1 MTETSQVVYHAQCPH
16 CATVRKISH
25 AQLQAAKGLVQ
36 CRQCDQTYPA
46 RGNLLKPDQVKLIV
60 DQPSIAPSATPMPVT
75 ITPHP
80 QVMDHDALLPSDT
93 PVQADASAS
102 ETSVLDDIFERLA
115 ADANASAPVASSTSS
130 AAPDID
136 TAVEEAAPKKV
147 KSSGLFAKL
156 LSRKN
161 QHQAEDVDEADEADI
176 IFESIDMEDGFKN
189 NKAQLHV
196 DADVRPQ
203 GVLMEHINSAASD
216 EMVKKYRENKLA
228 ANKRPVNDSDS
239 ATAAAD
245 ALLATLQGVGAAA
258 SAELPTASPNASSK
272 PLNPLQNAD
281 DFVFQM
287 QEDFGLDEEADAKA
301 EVLSSKSHKPS
312 SHQSKLQ
319 SLLVREQADE
329 RAQAQLTEADVIAP
343 DYDANKEWFTQFFN
357 SLNQNQAMSIL
368 GNSDLQADNTTVDEN
383 GEPIAAAKRLHDGGS
398 NTVAMRLP
406 ENSML
411 VFTLEDDGTSH
422 SQLSFIDIQEHL
434 PHKAPET
441 THTTI
446 VQQSHHNEH
455 TIWTVACIVAILVL
469 IIQMFY
475 YFLLLTP

>member
-16 CATVRKISH
+16 CATIRKISH

-36 CRQCDQTYPA
+36 CRQCDETYLA
-46 RGNLLKPDQVKLIV
+46 RGNLLKPDQLKLIV
-60 DQPSIAPSATPMPVT
+60 DQPSIVPSATPTPVT
-75 ITPHP
+75 ITPPP
-80 QVMDHDALLPSDT
+80 QFTDHSSDT
-93 PVQADASAS
+93 TAPVAS
-102 ETSVLDDIFERLA
+102 ETAALDDIFERLA
-115 ADANASAPVASSTSS
+115 AEANDDTRTPDNAATENKLDSADDS
-130 AAPDID
+130 AAEP
-136 TAVEEAAPKKV
+136 AKKV

-161 QHQAEDVDEADEADI
+161 QYQAPAEDNDI
-176 IFESIDMEDGFKN
+176 IFESIDMEDGFLN

-203 GVLMEHINSAASD
+203 GVLMEHISEADRD
-216 EMVKKYRENKLA
+216 EMVKKYRENKNA
-228 ANKRPVNDSDS
+228 AKKRPVNETVAASG
-239 ATAAAD
+239 AAD
-245 ALLATLQGVGAAA
+245 ALLATLQGLDTAPAGNTTPAT
-258 SAELPTASPNASSK
+258 EKPTPSPNISH
-272 PLNPLQNAD
+272 AD
-281 DFVFQM
+281 DFVFQI
-287 QEDFGLDEEADAKA
+287 QEDANQFDDVPADDMPVHESAIKT
-301 EVLSSKSHKPS
+301 S
-312 SHQSKLQ
+312 SHHSKLQ
-319 SLLVREQADE
+319 SLLVREQTEE
-329 RAQAQLTEADVIAP
+329 RAHLTEADVIAP
-343 DYDANKEWFTQFFN
+343 DYDASKEWFTQFFN

-368 GNSDLQADNTTVDEN
+368 GNPDLQADAVTLDEN
-383 GEPIAAAKRLHDGGS
+383 GEPIPAAKRMHEGGS

-434 PHKAPET
+434 PHKTPET

-446 VQQSHHNEH
+446 VQQSNHNEH

>member
-16 CATVRKISH
+16 CATIRKISH

-36 CRQCDQTYPA
+36 CRQCDETYLA
-46 RGNLLKPDQVKLIV
+46 RGNLLKPDQLKLIV
-60 DQPSIAPSATPMPVT
+60 DQPSIVPSATPTPVT
-75 ITPHP
+75 ITPPP
-80 QVMDHDALLPSDT
+80 QFADHSSDT
-93 PVQADASAS
+93 TTPTAS
-102 ETSVLDDIFERLA
+102 ETAALDDIFERLA
-115 ADANASAPVASSTSS
+115 AEANDDTRTPVNTATENKLDSADDS
-130 AAPDID
+130 AAEP
-136 TAVEEAAPKKV
+136 AKKV

-161 QHQAEDVDEADEADI
+161 QYQAPAEDNDI
-176 IFESIDMEDGFKN
+176 IFESIDMEDGFLN

-203 GVLMEHINSAASD
+203 GVLMEHISEADRD
-216 EMVKKYRENKLA
+216 EMVKKYRENKNA
-228 ANKRPVNDSDS
+228 AKKRPVNEAVAASG
-239 ATAAAD
+239 AAD
-245 ALLATLQGVGAAA
+245 ALLATLQGLDTAPAGHTTPAA
-258 SAELPTASPNASSK
+258 EKPTPSPDISH
-272 PLNPLQNAD
+272 AD
-281 DFVFQM
+281 DFVFQI
-287 QEDFGLDEEADAKA
+287 QEDANQFDDVSADDMPAHEPAIKT
-301 EVLSSKSHKPS
+301 S
-312 SHQSKLQ
+312 SHHSKLQ
-319 SLLVREQADE
+319 SLLVREQTEE
-329 RAQAQLTEADVIAP
+329 RAHLTEADVIAP
-343 DYDANKEWFTQFFN
+343 DYDASKEWFTQFFN

-368 GNSDLQADNTTVDEN
+368 GNPDLQADAVTLDEN
-383 GEPIAAAKRLHDGGS
+383 GEPIAAAKRMHEGGS

-434 PHKAPET
+434 PHKTPET

-446 VQQSHHNEH
+446 VQQSNHNEH

>member
-16 CATVRKISH
+16 CATIRKISH

-36 CRQCDQTYPA
+36 CRQCDETYLA
-46 RGNLLKPDQVKLIV
+46 RGNLLKPDQLKLIV
-60 DQPSIAPSATPMPVT
+60 DQPSIVPSATPTPVT
-75 ITPHP
+75 ITPPP
-80 QVMDHDALLPSDT
+80 QFTDHSSDT
-93 PVQADASAS
+93 TTPTAS
-102 ETSVLDDIFERLA
+102 ETAALDDIFERLA
-115 ADANASAPVASSTSS
+115 AEANDDTRAPVNTATDNKLDS
-130 AAPDID
+130 ADD
-136 TAVEEAAPKKV
+136 TAAEPAKKV

-161 QHQAEDVDEADEADI
+161 QYQAPAEDNDI
-176 IFESIDMEDGFKN
+176 IFESIDMEDGFLN

-203 GVLMEHINSAASD
+203 GVLMEHISEADRD
-216 EMVKKYRENKLA
+216 EMVKKYRENKNA
-228 ANKRPVNDSDS
+228 AKKRPVNEAVAASG
-239 ATAAAD
+239 AAD
-245 ALLATLQGVGAAA
+245 ALLATLQGLDTAPAGSTTPAA
-258 SAELPTASPNASSK
+258 EKPTPSPDISH
-272 PLNPLQNAD
+272 AD
-281 DFVFQM
+281 DFVFQI
-287 QEDFGLDEEADAKA
+287 QEDANQFDDVSADDMPAHEPAIKT
-301 EVLSSKSHKPS
+301 S
-312 SHQSKLQ
+312 SHHSKLQ
-319 SLLVREQADE
+319 SLLVREQTEE
-329 RAQAQLTEADVIAP
+329 RAHLTEADVIAP
-343 DYDANKEWFTQFFN
+343 DYDASKEWFTQFFN

-368 GNSDLQADNTTVDEN
+368 GNPDLQADAVTLDEN
-383 GEPIAAAKRLHDGGS
+383 GEPIAAAKRMHEGGS

-434 PHKAPET
+434 PHKTPET

-446 VQQSHHNEH
+446 VQQSNHNEH

>member
-16 CATVRKISH
+16 CATIRKISH

-36 CRQCDQTYPA
+36 CRQCDETYLA
-46 RGNLLKPDQVKLIV
+46 RGNLLKPDQLKLIV
-60 DQPSIAPSATPMPVT
+60 DQPSIVPSATPTPVT
-75 ITPHP
+75 ITPPP
-80 QVMDHDALLPSDT
+80 QFTDHSSDT
-93 PVQADASAS
+93 TTPTAS
-102 ETSVLDDIFERLA
+102 ETAALDDIFERLA
-115 ADANASAPVASSTSS
+115 AEANDDTRAPVNTATENKLDS
-130 AAPDID
+130 ADD
-136 TAVEEAAPKKV
+136 TAAEPAKKV

-161 QHQAEDVDEADEADI
+161 QYQAPAEDNDI
-176 IFESIDMEDGFKN
+176 IFESIDMEDGFLN

-203 GVLMEHINSAASD
+203 GVLMEHISEADRD
-216 EMVKKYRENKLA
+216 EMVKKYRENKNA
-228 ANKRPVNDSDS
+228 AKKRPVNEAVAASG
-239 ATAAAD
+239 AAD
-245 ALLATLQGVGAAA
+245 ALLATLQGLDTAPAGHTTPAA
-258 SAELPTASPNASSK
+258 EKPTPSPDISH
-272 PLNPLQNAD
+272 AD
-281 DFVFQM
+281 DFVFQI
-287 QEDFGLDEEADAKA
+287 QEDANQFDDVSADDMPAHEPAIKT
-301 EVLSSKSHKPS
+301 S
-312 SHQSKLQ
+312 SHHSKLQ
-319 SLLVREQADE
+319 SLLVREQTEE
-329 RAQAQLTEADVIAP
+329 RAHLTEADVIAP
-343 DYDANKEWFTQFFN
+343 DYDASKEWFTQFFN

-368 GNSDLQADNTTVDEN
+368 GNPDLQADAVTLDEN
-383 GEPIAAAKRLHDGGS
+383 GEPIAAAKRMHEGGS

-434 PHKAPET
+434 PHKTPET

-446 VQQSHHNEH
+446 VQQSNHNEH

>member
-16 CATVRKISH
+16 CATIRKISH

-36 CRQCDQTYPA
+36 CRQCDETYLA
-46 RGNLLKPDQVKLIV
+46 RGNLLKPDQLKLIV
-60 DQPSIAPSATPMPVT
+60 DQPSIVPSATPTPVT
-75 ITPHP
+75 ITPPP
-80 QVMDHDALLPSDT
+80 QFIDHSSDT
-93 PVQADASAS
+93 TTPTAS
-102 ETSVLDDIFERLA
+102 ETAALDDIFERLA
-115 ADANASAPVASSTSS
+115 AEANDDTRTQVNAATENKLDSADDS
-130 AAPDID
+130 AAEP
-136 TAVEEAAPKKV
+136 AKKV

-161 QHQAEDVDEADEADI
+161 QYQAPAEDNDI
-176 IFESIDMEDGFKN
+176 IFESIDMEDGFLN

-203 GVLMEHINSAASD
+203 GVLMEHISEADRD
-216 EMVKKYRENKLA
+216 EMVKKYRENKNA
-228 ANKRPVNDSDS
+228 AKKRSVNKTVAASG
-239 ATAAAD
+239 AAD
-245 ALLATLQGVGAAA
+245 ALLATLQGLDTAPAGNTTP
-258 SAELPTASPNASSK
+258 SAEKPTPSPDISH
-272 PLNPLQNAD
+272 AD
-281 DFVFQM
+281 DFVFQI
-287 QEDFGLDEEADAKA
+287 QEDANQFDDVSADDMPAHEPAIKT
-301 EVLSSKSHKPS
+301 S
-312 SHQSKLQ
+312 SHHSKLQ
-319 SLLVREQADE
+319 SLLVREQTEE
-329 RAQAQLTEADVIAP
+329 RAHLTEADVIAP
-343 DYDANKEWFTQFFN
+343 DYDASKEWFTQFFN

-368 GNSDLQADNTTVDEN
+368 GNPDLQADAVTLDEN
-383 GEPIAAAKRLHDGGS
+383 GEPIPAAKRMHEGGS

-434 PHKAPET
+434 PHKTPET

-446 VQQSHHNEH
+446 VQQSNHNEH

>member
-16 CATVRKISH
+16 CATIRKISH

-36 CRQCDQTYPA
+36 CRQCDETYLA
-46 RGNLLKPDQVKLIV
+46 RGNLLKPDQLKLIV
-60 DQPSIAPSATPMPVT
+60 DQPSIVPSATPTPVT
-75 ITPHP
+75 ITPPP
-80 QVMDHDALLPSDT
+80 QFTDHSSDT
-93 PVQADASAS
+93 TTPTAS
-102 ETSVLDDIFERLA
+102 ETAAPDDIFERLA
-115 ADANASAPVASSTSS
+115 AEANDDTRAPVNTATDNKLDS
-130 AAPDID
+130 ADD
-136 TAVEEAAPKKV
+136 TAAEPAKKV

-161 QHQAEDVDEADEADI
+161 QYQAPAEDNDI
-176 IFESIDMEDGFKN
+176 IFESIDMEDGFLN

-203 GVLMEHINSAASD
+203 GVLMEHISEADRD
-216 EMVKKYRENKLA
+216 EMVKKYRENKNA
-228 ANKRPVNDSDS
+228 AKKRPVNEAVAASG
-239 ATAAAD
+239 AAD
-245 ALLATLQGVGAAA
+245 ALLATLQGLDTAPAGNTTPAA
-258 SAELPTASPNASSK
+258 EKPTPSPDISH
-272 PLNPLQNAD
+272 AD
-281 DFVFQM
+281 DFVFQI
-287 QEDFGLDEEADAKA
+287 QEDTNQFDDVSADDMPAHEPAIKT
-301 EVLSSKSHKPS
+301 S
-312 SHQSKLQ
+312 SHHSKLQ
-319 SLLVREQADE
+319 SLLVREQTEE
-329 RAQAQLTEADVIAP
+329 RAHLTEADVIAP
-343 DYDANKEWFTQFFN
+343 DYDASKEWFTQFFN

-368 GNSDLQADNTTVDEN
+368 GNPDLQADAVTLDEN
-383 GEPIAAAKRLHDGGS
+383 GEPIAAAKRMHEGGS

-434 PHKAPET
+434 PHKTPET

-446 VQQSHHNEH
+446 VQQSNHNEH

>member
-16 CATVRKISH
+16 CATIRKISH

-36 CRQCDQTYPA
+36 CRQCDETYLA
-46 RGNLLKPDQVKLIV
+46 RGNLLKPDQLKLIV
-60 DQPSIAPSATPMPVT
+60 DQPSIVPSATPTPVT
-75 ITPHP
+75 ITPPP
-80 QVMDHDALLPSDT
+80 QFADHSSDT
-93 PVQADASAS
+93 TTPTAS
-102 ETSVLDDIFERLA
+102 ETAALDDIFERLA
-115 ADANASAPVASSTSS
+115 AEANDDARTPVNTATENKLDSA
-130 AAPDID
+130 DD
-136 TAVEEAAPKKV
+136 TAAEPAKKV

-161 QHQAEDVDEADEADI
+161 QYQAPAADNDI
-176 IFESIDMEDGFKN
+176 IFESIDMEDGFLN

-203 GVLMEHINSAASD
+203 GVLMEHISEADRD
-216 EMVKKYRENKLA
+216 EMVKKYRENKNA
-228 ANKRPVNDSDS
+228 AKKRPVNEAVAASG
-239 ATAAAD
+239 AAD
-245 ALLATLQGVGAAA
+245 ALLATLQGLDTAPAGNTTPAA
-258 SAELPTASPNASSK
+258 EKPTPSPDISH
-272 PLNPLQNAD
+272 AD
-281 DFVFQM
+281 DFVFQI
-287 QEDFGLDEEADAKA
+287 QEDANQFDDAPADDMPVHEPAIKT
-301 EVLSSKSHKPS
+301 S
-312 SHQSKLQ
+312 SHHSKLQ
-319 SLLVREQADE
+319 SLLVREQTEE
-329 RAQAQLTEADVIAP
+329 RAHLTEADVIAP
-343 DYDANKEWFTQFFN
+343 DYDASKEWFTQFFN

-368 GNSDLQADNTTVDEN
+368 GNPDLQADAVTLDEN
-383 GEPIAAAKRLHDGGS
+383 GEPIPAAKRMHEGGS

-434 PHKAPET
+434 PHKTPET

-446 VQQSHHNEH
+446 VQQSNHNEH

>member
-16 CATVRKISH
+16 CATIRKISH

-36 CRQCDQTYPA
+36 CRQCDETYLA
-46 RGNLLKPDQVKLIV
+46 RGNLLKPDQLKLIV
-60 DQPSIAPSATPMPVT
+60 DQPSIVPSATPTPVT
-75 ITPHP
+75 ITPPP
-80 QVMDHDALLPSDT
+80 QFTDHSSDT
-93 PVQADASAS
+93 TTPTAS
-102 ETSVLDDIFERLA
+102 ETAALDDIFERLA
-115 ADANASAPVASSTSS
+115 AEANDDTRAPVNTATDNKLDS
-130 AAPDID
+130 ADD
-136 TAVEEAAPKKV
+136 TAAEPAKKV

-161 QHQAEDVDEADEADI
+161 QYQAPAEDNDI
-176 IFESIDMEDGFKN
+176 IFESIDMEDGFLN

-203 GVLMEHINSAASD
+203 GVLMEHISEADRD
-216 EMVKKYRENKLA
+216 EMVKKYRENKNA
-228 ANKRPVNDSDS
+228 AKKRPVNEAVAASG
-239 ATAAAD
+239 AAD
-245 ALLATLQGVGAAA
+245 ALLATLQGLDTAPAGNTTPAA
-258 SAELPTASPNASSK
+258 EKPTPSPDISH
-272 PLNPLQNAD
+272 AD
-281 DFVFQM
+281 DFVFQI
-287 QEDFGLDEEADAKA
+287 QEDTNQFDDVSADDMPAHEPAIKT
-301 EVLSSKSHKPS
+301 S
-312 SHQSKLQ
+312 SHHSKLQ
-319 SLLVREQADE
+319 SLLVREQTEE
-329 RAQAQLTEADVIAP
+329 RAHLTEADVIAP
-343 DYDANKEWFTQFFN
+343 DYDASKEWFTQFFN

-368 GNSDLQADNTTVDEN
+368 GNPDLQADAMTLDEN
-383 GEPIAAAKRLHDGGS
+383 GEPIAAAKRMHEGGS

-434 PHKAPET
+434 PHKAPEA

-446 VQQSHHNEH
+446 VQQSSHNEH

>member
-16 CATVRKISH
+16 CATIRKISH

-36 CRQCDQTYPA
+36 CRQCDETYLA
-46 RGNLLKPDQVKLIV
+46 RGNLLKPDQLKLIV
-60 DQPSIAPSATPMPVT
+60 DQPSIVPSATPTPVT
-75 ITPHP
+75 ITPPP
-80 QVMDHDALLPSDT
+80 QFADHSSDT
-93 PVQADASAS
+93 TTPTAS
-102 ETSVLDDIFERLA
+102 ETAALDDIFERLA
-115 ADANASAPVASSTSS
+115 AEANDDTRTPVNTATENKLDSA
-130 AAPDID
+130 DD
-136 TAVEEAAPKKV
+136 TAAEPAKKV

-161 QHQAEDVDEADEADI
+161 QYQAPAEDNDI
-176 IFESIDMEDGFKN
+176 IFESIDMEDGFLN

-203 GVLMEHINSAASD
+203 GVLMEHISEADRD
-216 EMVKKYRENKLA
+216 EMVKKYRENKNA
-228 ANKRPVNDSDS
+228 AKKRPVNEAVAASG
-239 ATAAAD
+239 AAD
-245 ALLATLQGVGAAA
+245 ALLATLQGLDTAPAGNTTP
-258 SAELPTASPNASSK
+258 SAEKPTPSPDISH
-272 PLNPLQNAD
+272 AD
-281 DFVFQM
+281 DFVFQI
-287 QEDFGLDEEADAKA
+287 QEDANQFDDVSADDMPAHEPAIKT
-301 EVLSSKSHKPS
+301 S
-312 SHQSKLQ
+312 SHHSKLQ
-319 SLLVREQADE
+319 SLLVREQTEE
-329 RAQAQLTEADVIAP
+329 RAHLTEADVIAP
-343 DYDANKEWFTQFFN
+343 DYDASKEWFTQFFN

-368 GNSDLQADNTTVDEN
+368 GNPDLQADAMTLDEN
-383 GEPIAAAKRLHDGGS
+383 GEPIAAAKRMHEGGS

-434 PHKAPET
+434 PHKTPET

-446 VQQSHHNEH
+446 VQQSNHNEH

>member
-16 CATVRKISH
+16 CATIRKISH

-36 CRQCDQTYPA
+36 CRQCDETYLA
-46 RGNLLKPDQVKLIV
+46 RGNLLKPDQLKLIV
-60 DQPSIAPSATPMPVT
+60 DQPSIVPSATPTPVT
-75 ITPHP
+75 ITPPP
-80 QVMDHDALLPSDT
+80 QFTDYSSDT
-93 PVQADASAS
+93 TTPTAS
-102 ETSVLDDIFERLA
+102 ETAALDDIFERLA
-115 ADANASAPVASSTSS
+115 AEANDDTRTPVNTATENKLDSADDS
-130 AAPDID
+130 AAEP
-136 TAVEEAAPKKV
+136 AKKV

-161 QHQAEDVDEADEADI
+161 QYQAPAEDNDI
-176 IFESIDMEDGFKN
+176 IFESIDMEDGFLN

-203 GVLMEHINSAASD
+203 GVLMEHISEADRD
-216 EMVKKYRENKLA
+216 EMVKKYRENKNA
-228 ANKRPVNDSDS
+228 AKKRPVNETVAASG
-239 ATAAAD
+239 AAD
-245 ALLATLQGVGAAA
+245 ALLATLQGLDTAPVGNTTPAA
-258 SAELPTASPNASSK
+258 EKPTPSPDISH
-272 PLNPLQNAD
+272 AD
-281 DFVFQM
+281 DFVFQI
-287 QEDFGLDEEADAKA
+287 QEDTNQFDDVSADDMPVHEPAIKA
-301 EVLSSKSHKPS
+301 S
-312 SHQSKLQ
+312 SHHSKLQ
-319 SLLVREQADE
+319 SLLVREQTEE
-329 RAQAQLTEADVIAP
+329 RAHLTEADVIAP
-343 DYDANKEWFTQFFN
+343 DYDASKEWFTQFFN

-368 GNSDLQADNTTVDEN
+368 GNPDLQADAVTLDEN
-383 GEPIAAAKRLHDGGS
+383 GEPIPAAKRMHEGGS

-434 PHKAPET
+434 PHKTPET

-446 VQQSHHNEH
+446 VQQSNHNEH

>member
-16 CATVRKISH
+16 CATIRKISH

-36 CRQCDQTYPA
+36 CRQCDETYLA
-46 RGNLLKPDQVKLIV
+46 RGNLLKPDQLKLIV
-60 DQPSIAPSATPMPVT
+60 DQPSIVPSATPTPVT
-75 ITPHP
+75 ITPPP
-80 QVMDHDALLPSDT
+80 QFTDYSSDT
-93 PVQADASAS
+93 TTPTAS
-102 ETSVLDDIFERLA
+102 ETAALDDIFERLA
-115 ADANASAPVASSTSS
+115 AEANDDTRTPVNTATENKLDSADDS
-130 AAPDID
+130 AAEP
-136 TAVEEAAPKKV
+136 AKKV

-161 QHQAEDVDEADEADI
+161 QYQAPAEDNDI
-176 IFESIDMEDGFKN
+176 IFESIDMEDGFLN

-203 GVLMEHINSAASD
+203 GVLMEHISEADRD
-216 EMVKKYRENKLA
+216 EMVKKYRENKNA
-228 ANKRPVNDSDS
+228 AKKRPVNEAVAASG
-239 ATAAAD
+239 AAD
-245 ALLATLQGVGAAA
+245 ALLATLQGLDTAPAGSTTPAA
-258 SAELPTASPNASSK
+258 EKPTPSPDISH
-272 PLNPLQNAD
+272 AD
-281 DFVFQM
+281 DFVFQI
-287 QEDFGLDEEADAKA
+287 QEDTNQFDDVSADDMPAHEPAIKT
-301 EVLSSKSHKPS
+301 S
-312 SHQSKLQ
+312 SHHSKLQ
-319 SLLVREQADE
+319 SLLVREQTEE
-329 RAQAQLTEADVIAP
+329 RAHLTEADVIAP
-343 DYDANKEWFTQFFN
+343 DYDASKEWFTQFFN

-368 GNSDLQADNTTVDEN
+368 GNPDLQADAVTLDEN
-383 GEPIAAAKRLHDGGS
+383 GEPIAAAKRMLEGGS

-434 PHKAPET
+434 PHKTPET

-446 VQQSHHNEH
+446 VQQSNHNEH

>member
-1 MTETSQVVYHAQCPH
+1 M
-16 CATVRKISH
+16 ATI
-25 AQLQAAKGLVQ
+25 
-36 CRQCDQTYPA
+36 TA

-176 IFESIDMEDGFKN
+176 IFESIDMEDGFLN

-203 GVLMEHINSAASD
+203 GVLMEHISEADRD
-216 EMVKKYRENKLA
+216 EMVKKYRENKNA
-228 ANKRPVNDSDS
+228 AKKRPVNEAV
-239 ATAAAD
+239 ATSGAAD
-245 ALLATLQGVGAAA
+245 ALLATLQGLDTAPAGHTTPAA
-258 SAELPTASPNASSK
+258 EKPTPSLDISH
-272 PLNPLQNAD
+272 AD
-281 DFVFQM
+281 DFVFQI
-287 QEDFGLDEEADAKA
+287 QEDANQFDDVSADDMPAHEPAIKT
-301 EVLSSKSHKPS
+301 S
-312 SHQSKLQ
+312 SHHSKLQ
-319 SLLVREQADE
+319 SLLVREQTEE
-329 RAQAQLTEADVIAP
+329 RAHLTEADVIAP
-343 DYDANKEWFTQFFN
+343 DYDASKEWFTQFFN

-368 GNSDLQADNTTVDEN
+368 GNPDLQADAVTLDEN
-383 GEPIAAAKRLHDGGS
+383 GEPIAAAKRMHEGGS

-434 PHKAPET
+434 PHKTPET

-446 VQQSHHNEH
+446 VQQSNHNEH

>member
-16 CATVRKISH
+16 CATIRKISH

-36 CRQCDQTYPA
+36 CRQCDETYLA
-46 RGNLLKPDQVKLIV
+46 RGNLLKPDQLKLIV
-60 DQPSIAPSATPMPVT
+60 DQPSIVPSATPTPVT
-75 ITPHP
+75 ITPPP
-80 QVMDHDALLPSDT
+80 QFADHSSDT
-93 PVQADASAS
+93 TAPVAS
-102 ETSVLDDIFERLA
+102 ETAALDDIFERLA
-115 ADANASAPVASSTSS
+115 AEANDDTRAPVNTATDNKLDS
-130 AAPDID
+130 ADD
-136 TAVEEAAPKKV
+136 TAAEPAKKV

-161 QHQAEDVDEADEADI
+161 QYQAPAEDNDI
-176 IFESIDMEDGFKN
+176 IFESIDMEDGFLN

-203 GVLMEHINSAASD
+203 GVLMEHISEADRD
-216 EMVKKYRENKLA
+216 EMVKKYRENKNA
-228 ANKRPVNDSDS
+228 TKKRPVNEAVAASG
-239 ATAAAD
+239 AAD
-245 ALLATLQGVGAAA
+245 ALLATLQGLDTAPAGSTTPAA
-258 SAELPTASPNASSK
+258 EKPTPSPDISH
-272 PLNPLQNAD
+272 AD
-281 DFVFQM
+281 DFVFQI
-287 QEDFGLDEEADAKA
+287 QEDANQFDDVSADDMPVHEPAIKT
-301 EVLSSKSHKPS
+301 S
-312 SHQSKLQ
+312 SHHSKLQ
-319 SLLVREQADE
+319 SLLVREQTEE
-329 RAQAQLTEADVIAP
+329 RAHLTEADVIAP
-343 DYDANKEWFTQFFN
+343 DYDASKEWFTQFFN

-368 GNSDLQADNTTVDEN
+368 GNPDLQADAVTLDEN
-383 GEPIAAAKRLHDGGS
+383 GEPIAAAKRMHEGGS

-434 PHKAPET
+434 PHKTPET

-446 VQQSHHNEH
+446 VQQSNHNEH

>member
-16 CATVRKISH
+16 CATIRKISH

-36 CRQCDQTYPA
+36 CRQCDETYLA
-46 RGNLLKPDQVKLIV
+46 RGNLLKPDQLKLIV
-60 DQPSIAPSATPMPVT
+60 DQPSIVPSATPTPVT
-75 ITPHP
+75 ITPPP
-80 QVMDHDALLPSDT
+80 QFTDHSSDT
-93 PVQADASAS
+93 TTPTAS
-102 ETSVLDDIFERLA
+102 ETAALDDIFERLA
-115 ADANASAPVASSTSS
+115 AEANDDTRTPVNTATENKLDSA
-130 AAPDID
+130 DD
-136 TAVEEAAPKKV
+136 TAAEPAKKV

-161 QHQAEDVDEADEADI
+161 QYQAPAEDNDI
-176 IFESIDMEDGFKN
+176 IFESIDMEDGFLN

-196 DADVRPQ
+196 DADVQPQ
-203 GVLMEHINSAASD
+203 GVLMEHISEADRD
-216 EMVKKYRENKLA
+216 EMVKKYRENKNA
-228 ANKRPVNDSDS
+228 AKKRPVNEAVAASD
-239 ATAAAD
+239 AAD
-245 ALLATLQGVGAAA
+245 ALLATLQGLDTTPAGHTTPAA
-258 SAELPTASPNASSK
+258 EKPTPSPDISH
-272 PLNPLQNAD
+272 AD
-281 DFVFQM
+281 DFVFQI
-287 QEDFGLDEEADAKA
+287 QEDANQFDDVPADDMPVHESAIKT
-301 EVLSSKSHKPS
+301 S
-312 SHQSKLQ
+312 SHHSKLQ
-319 SLLVREQADE
+319 SLLVREQTEE
-329 RAQAQLTEADVIAP
+329 RAHLTEADVIAP
-343 DYDANKEWFTQFFN
+343 DYDASKEWFTQFFN

-368 GNSDLQADNTTVDEN
+368 GNPDLQADAVSLDEN
-383 GEPIAAAKRLHDGGS
+383 GEPIPAAKRMHEGGS

-434 PHKAPET
+434 PHKTPET

-446 VQQSHHNEH
+446 VQQSNHNEH

>member
-16 CATVRKISH
+16 CATIRKISH

-36 CRQCDQTYPA
+36 CRQCDETYLA
-46 RGNLLKPDQVKLIV
+46 RGNLLKPDQLKLIV
-60 DQPSIAPSATPMPVT
+60 DQPSIVPSATPTPVT
-75 ITPHP
+75 ITPPP
-80 QVMDHDALLPSDT
+80 QFADHSSDT
-93 PVQADASAS
+93 TTPTAS
-102 ETSVLDDIFERLA
+102 ETAALDDIFERLA
-115 ADANASAPVASSTSS
+115 AEANDDTRTPVNTATENKLDSADDS
-130 AAPDID
+130 AAEP
-136 TAVEEAAPKKV
+136 AKKV

-161 QHQAEDVDEADEADI
+161 QYQAPAEDNDI
-176 IFESIDMEDGFKN
+176 IFESIDMEDGFLN

-203 GVLMEHINSAASD
+203 GVLMEHISEADRD
-216 EMVKKYRENKLA
+216 EMVKKYRENKNA
-228 ANKRPVNDSDS
+228 AKKRSVNKTVAASG
-239 ATAAAD
+239 AAD
-245 ALLATLQGVGAAA
+245 ALLATLQGLDTAPAGNTTPAA
-258 SAELPTASPNASSK
+258 EKPTPSPDISH
-272 PLNPLQNAD
+272 AD
-281 DFVFQM
+281 DFVFQI
-287 QEDFGLDEEADAKA
+287 QEDTNQFDDVSADDMPAHEPAIKT
-301 EVLSSKSHKPS
+301 S
-312 SHQSKLQ
+312 SHHSKLQ
-319 SLLVREQADE
+319 SLLVREQTEE
-329 RAQAQLTEADVIAP
+329 RAHLTEADVIAP
-343 DYDANKEWFTQFFN
+343 DYDASKEWFTQFFN

-368 GNSDLQADNTTVDEN
+368 GNPDLQADAVTLDEN
-383 GEPIAAAKRLHDGGS
+383 GEPIAAAKRMHEGGS

-434 PHKAPET
+434 PHKTPET

-446 VQQSHHNEH
+446 VQQSNHNEH

>member
-16 CATVRKISH
+16 CATIRKISH

-36 CRQCDQTYPA
+36 CRQCDETYLA
-46 RGNLLKPDQVKLIV
+46 RGNLLKPDQLKLIV
-60 DQPSIAPSATPMPVT
+60 DQPSIVPSATPTPVT
-75 ITPHP
+75 ITPPP
-80 QVMDHDALLPSDT
+80 QFADHSSDT
-93 PVQADASAS
+93 TTPTAS
-102 ETSVLDDIFERLA
+102 ETAALDDIFERLA
-115 ADANASAPVASSTSS
+115 AEANDDTRAPVNTATENKLDS
-130 AAPDID
+130 ADD
-136 TAVEEAAPKKV
+136 TAAEPAKKV

-161 QHQAEDVDEADEADI
+161 QYQAPAEDNDI
-176 IFESIDMEDGFKN
+176 IFESIDMEDGFLN

-203 GVLMEHINSAASD
+203 GVLMEHISEADRD
-216 EMVKKYRENKLA
+216 EMVKKYRENKNA
-228 ANKRPVNDSDS
+228 AKKRPVNEAVAASG
-239 ATAAAD
+239 AAD
-245 ALLATLQGVGAAA
+245 ALLATLQGLDTAPAGNTTPAA
-258 SAELPTASPNASSK
+258 EKPTPSPDISH
-272 PLNPLQNAD
+272 AD
-281 DFVFQM
+281 DFVFQI
-287 QEDFGLDEEADAKA
+287 QEDANQFDDVSADDMPAHEPAIKT
-301 EVLSSKSHKPS
+301 S
-312 SHQSKLQ
+312 SHHSKLQ
-319 SLLVREQADE
+319 SLLVREQTEE
-329 RAQAQLTEADVIAP
+329 RAHLTEADVIAP
-343 DYDANKEWFTQFFN
+343 DYDASKEWFTQFFN

-368 GNSDLQADNTTVDEN
+368 GNPDLQADAITLDEN
-383 GEPIAAAKRLHDGGS
+383 GEPIPAAKRMHEGGS

-434 PHKAPET
+434 PHKTPET

-446 VQQSHHNEH
+446 VQQSNHNEH

>member
-16 CATVRKISH
+16 CATIRKISH

-36 CRQCDQTYPA
+36 CRQCDETYLA
-46 RGNLLKPDQVKLIV
+46 RGNLLKPDQLKLIV
-60 DQPSIAPSATPMPVT
+60 DQPSIVPSATPTPVT
-75 ITPHP
+75 ITPPP
-80 QVMDHDALLPSDT
+80 QFADHSSDT
-93 PVQADASAS
+93 TTPTAS
-102 ETSVLDDIFERLA
+102 ETAALDDIFERLA
-115 ADANASAPVASSTSS
+115 AEANDDTRAPVNTATDNKLDS
-130 AAPDID
+130 ADD
-136 TAVEEAAPKKV
+136 TAAEPAKKV

-161 QHQAEDVDEADEADI
+161 QYQAPAEDNDI
-176 IFESIDMEDGFKN
+176 IFESIDMEDGFLN

-203 GVLMEHINSAASD
+203 GVLMEHISEADRD
-216 EMVKKYRENKLA
+216 EMVKKYRENKNA
-228 ANKRPVNDSDS
+228 AKKRPVNEAVAASG
-239 ATAAAD
+239 AAD
-245 ALLATLQGVGAAA
+245 ALLATLQGLDTAPAGNTTPAA
-258 SAELPTASPNASSK
+258 EKPTPSPDISH
-272 PLNPLQNAD
+272 AD
-281 DFVFQM
+281 DFVFQI
-287 QEDFGLDEEADAKA
+287 QEDANQFDDVSADDMPAHEPAIKT
-301 EVLSSKSHKPS
+301 S
-312 SHQSKLQ
+312 SHHSKLQ
-319 SLLVREQADE
+319 SLLVREQTEE
-329 RAQAQLTEADVIAP
+329 RAHLTEADVIAP
-343 DYDANKEWFTQFFN
+343 DYDASKEWFTQFFN

-368 GNSDLQADNTTVDEN
+368 GNPDLQADAVTLDEN
-383 GEPIAAAKRLHDGGS
+383 GEPIAAAKRMHEGGS

-434 PHKAPET
+434 PHKTPET

-446 VQQSHHNEH
+446 VQQSNHNEH

>member
-16 CATVRKISH
+16 CATIRKISH

-36 CRQCDQTYPA
+36 CRQCDETYLA
-46 RGNLLKPDQVKLIV
+46 RGNLLKPDQLKLIV
-60 DQPSIAPSATPMPVT
+60 DQPSIVPSATPTPVT
-75 ITPHP
+75 ITPPP
-80 QVMDHDALLPSDT
+80 QFIDHSSDT
-93 PVQADASAS
+93 TTPTAS
-102 ETSVLDDIFERLA
+102 ETAALDDIFERLA
-115 ADANASAPVASSTSS
+115 AEANDDTRTQVNAATENKLDSADDS
-130 AAPDID
+130 AAEP
-136 TAVEEAAPKKV
+136 AKKV

-161 QHQAEDVDEADEADI
+161 QYQAPAEDNDI
-176 IFESIDMEDGFKN
+176 IFESIDMEDGFLN

-203 GVLMEHINSAASD
+203 GVLMEHISEADRD
-216 EMVKKYRENKLA
+216 EMVKKYRENKNA
-228 ANKRPVNDSDS
+228 AKKRPVNEAVAASG
-239 ATAAAD
+239 AAD
-245 ALLATLQGVGAAA
+245 ALLATLQGLDTAPAGNTTPAA
-258 SAELPTASPNASSK
+258 EKPTPSPDISH
-272 PLNPLQNAD
+272 AD
-281 DFVFQM
+281 DFVFQI
-287 QEDFGLDEEADAKA
+287 QEDTNQFDDVSADDMPAHEPAIKT
-301 EVLSSKSHKPS
+301 S
-312 SHQSKLQ
+312 SHHSKLQ
-319 SLLVREQADE
+319 SLLVREQTEE
-329 RAQAQLTEADVIAP
+329 RAHLTEADVIAP
-343 DYDANKEWFTQFFN
+343 DYDASKEWFTQFFN

-368 GNSDLQADNTTVDEN
+368 GNPDLQADAVTLDEN
-383 GEPIAAAKRLHDGGS
+383 GEPIAAAKRMHEGGS

-434 PHKAPET
+434 PHKTPET

-446 VQQSHHNEH
+446 VQQSNHNEH

>member
-16 CATVRKISH
+16 CATIRKISH

-36 CRQCDQTYPA
+36 CRQCDETYLA
-46 RGNLLKPDQVKLIV
+46 RGNLLKPDQLKLIV
-60 DQPSIAPSATPMPVT
+60 DQPSIVPSATPTPVT
-75 ITPHP
+75 ITPPP
-80 QVMDHDALLPSDT
+80 QFADHSSDT
-93 PVQADASAS
+93 TTPTAS
-102 ETSVLDDIFERLA
+102 ETAALDDIFERLA
-115 ADANASAPVASSTSS
+115 AEANDDTRTPVNTATVNKLDSADDS
-130 AAPDID
+130 AAEP
-136 TAVEEAAPKKV
+136 AKKV

-161 QHQAEDVDEADEADI
+161 QYQAPAEDNDI
-176 IFESIDMEDGFKN
+176 IFESIDMEDGFLN

-203 GVLMEHINSAASD
+203 GVLMEHISEADRD
-216 EMVKKYRENKLA
+216 EMVKKYRENKNA
-228 ANKRPVNDSDS
+228 AKKRPVNEAVAASG
-239 ATAAAD
+239 AAD
-245 ALLATLQGVGAAA
+245 ALLATLQGLDTAPAGHTTPAA
-258 SAELPTASPNASSK
+258 EKPTPSPDISH
-272 PLNPLQNAD
+272 AD
-281 DFVFQM
+281 DFVFQI
-287 QEDFGLDEEADAKA
+287 QEDANQFDDVSAVDMPAHEPAIKT
-301 EVLSSKSHKPS
+301 S
-312 SHQSKLQ
+312 SHHSKLQ
-319 SLLVREQADE
+319 SLLVREQTEE
-329 RAQAQLTEADVIAP
+329 RAHLTEADVIAP
-343 DYDANKEWFTQFFN
+343 DYDASKEWFTQFFN

-368 GNSDLQADNTTVDEN
+368 GNPDLQADAVTLDEN
-383 GEPIAAAKRLHDGGS
+383 GEPIAAAKRMHEGGS

-434 PHKAPET
+434 PHKTPET

-446 VQQSHHNEH
+446 VQQSNHNEH

>member
-16 CATVRKISH
+16 CATIRKISH

-36 CRQCDQTYPA
+36 CRQCDETYLA
-46 RGNLLKPDQVKLIV
+46 RGNLLKPDQLKLIV
-60 DQPSIAPSATPMPVT
+60 DQPSIVPSATPTPVT
-75 ITPHP
+75 ITPPP
-80 QVMDHDALLPSDT
+80 QFAEYSSDT
-93 PVQADASAS
+93 TTPAAS
-102 ETSVLDDIFERLA
+102 ETAALDDIFERLA
-115 ADANASAPVASSTSS
+115 AEANDDTRTPVNTATENKLDSA
-130 AAPDID
+130 DD
-136 TAVEEAAPKKV
+136 TAAEPAKKV

-161 QHQAEDVDEADEADI
+161 QYQAPAEDNDI
-176 IFESIDMEDGFKN
+176 IFESIDMEDGFLN

-203 GVLMEHINSAASD
+203 GVLMEHISEADRD
-216 EMVKKYRENKLA
+216 EMVKKYRENKNA
-228 ANKRPVNDSDS
+228 AKKRPVNEAVAASG
-239 ATAAAD
+239 AAD
-245 ALLATLQGVGAAA
+245 ALLATLQGLDTTPAGHTTPV
-258 SAELPTASPNASSK
+258 AEKPTPSPDISH
-272 PLNPLQNAD
+272 AD
-281 DFVFQM
+281 DFVFQI
-287 QEDFGLDEEADAKA
+287 QEDANQFDDVSADDMPAHEPAIKT
-301 EVLSSKSHKPS
+301 S
-312 SHQSKLQ
+312 SHHSKLQ
-319 SLLVREQADE
+319 SLLVREQTEE
-329 RAQAQLTEADVIAP
+329 RAHLTEADVIAP
-343 DYDANKEWFTQFFN
+343 DYDASKEWFTQFFN

-368 GNSDLQADNTTVDEN
+368 GNPDLQADAVTLDEN
-383 GEPIAAAKRLHDGGS
+383 GEPIAAAKRMHEGGS

-434 PHKAPET
+434 PHKTPET

-446 VQQSHHNEH
+446 VQQSNHNEH

>member
-16 CATVRKISH
+16 CATIRKISH

-36 CRQCDQTYPA
+36 CRQCDETYLA
-46 RGNLLKPDQVKLIV
+46 RGNLLKPDQLKLIV
-60 DQPSIAPSATPMPVT
+60 DQPSIVPSATPTPVT
-75 ITPHP
+75 ITPPP
-80 QVMDHDALLPSDT
+80 QFADHSSDT
-93 PVQADASAS
+93 TTPTAS
-102 ETSVLDDIFERLA
+102 ETAALDDIFERLA
-115 ADANASAPVASSTSS
+115 AEANDDTRTPDNAATENKLDSADDS
-130 AAPDID
+130 AAEP
-136 TAVEEAAPKKV
+136 AKKV

-161 QHQAEDVDEADEADI
+161 QYQAPAEDNDI
-176 IFESIDMEDGFKN
+176 IFESIDMEDGFLN

-196 DADVRPQ
+196 DADVQPQ
-203 GVLMEHINSAASD
+203 GVLMEHISEADRD
-216 EMVKKYRENKLA
+216 EMVKKYRENKNA
-228 ANKRPVNDSDS
+228 AKKRPVNEAV
-239 ATAAAD
+239 ATSGAAD
-245 ALLATLQGVGAAA
+245 ALLATLQGLDTAPAGNTTPAA
-258 SAELPTASPNASSK
+258 EKPTPSPDISH
-272 PLNPLQNAD
+272 AD
-281 DFVFQM
+281 DFVFQI
-287 QEDFGLDEEADAKA
+287 QEDTNQFDDVSADDMPAHEPAIKT
-301 EVLSSKSHKPS
+301 S
-312 SHQSKLQ
+312 SHHSKLQ
-319 SLLVREQADE
+319 SLLVREQTEE
-329 RAQAQLTEADVIAP
+329 RAHLTEADVIAP
-343 DYDANKEWFTQFFN
+343 DYDASKEWFTQFFN

-368 GNSDLQADNTTVDEN
+368 GNPDLQADAVTLDEN
-383 GEPIAAAKRLHDGGS
+383 GEPIPAAKRMHEGGS

-434 PHKAPET
+434 PHKTPET

-446 VQQSHHNEH
+446 VQQSNHNEH

>member
-16 CATVRKISH
+16 CATIRKISH

-36 CRQCDQTYPA
+36 CRQCDETYLA
-46 RGNLLKPDQVKLIV
+46 RGNLLKPDQLKLIV
-60 DQPSIAPSATPMPVT
+60 DQPSIVPSATPTPVT
-75 ITPHP
+75 ITPPP
-80 QVMDHDALLPSDT
+80 QFTDHSSDT
-93 PVQADASAS
+93 TTPTAS
-102 ETSVLDDIFERLA
+102 ETAALDDIFERLA
-115 ADANASAPVASSTSS
+115 AEANDDTRTPVNTATENKLDSADDS
-130 AAPDID
+130 AAEP
-136 TAVEEAAPKKV
+136 AKKV

-161 QHQAEDVDEADEADI
+161 QYQAPAEDNDI
-176 IFESIDMEDGFKN
+176 IFESIDMEDGFLN

-203 GVLMEHINSAASD
+203 GVLMEHISEADRD
-216 EMVKKYRENKLA
+216 EMVKKYRENKNA
-228 ANKRPVNDSDS
+228 AKKRPVNE
-239 ATAAAD
+239 AVTASGAAD
-245 ALLATLQGVGAAA
+245 ALLATLQGLDTAPADSTTPAA
-258 SAELPTASPNASSK
+258 EKPTPSPDISH
-272 PLNPLQNAD
+272 AD
-281 DFVFQM
+281 DFVFQI
-287 QEDFGLDEEADAKA
+287 QEDTNQFDDVSADDMPVHEPAIKT
-301 EVLSSKSHKPS
+301 S
-312 SHQSKLQ
+312 SHHSKLQ
-319 SLLVREQADE
+319 SLLVREQTEE
-329 RAQAQLTEADVIAP
+329 RAHLTEADVIAP
-343 DYDANKEWFTQFFN
+343 DYDASKEWFTQFFN

-368 GNSDLQADNTTVDEN
+368 GNPDLQADAVTLDEN
-383 GEPIAAAKRLHDGGS
+383 GEPIPAAKRMHEGGS

-434 PHKAPET
+434 PHKTPET

-446 VQQSHHNEH
+446 VQQSNHNEH

>member
-16 CATVRKISH
+16 CATIRKISH

-36 CRQCDQTYPA
+36 CRQCDETYLA
-46 RGNLLKPDQVKLIV
+46 RGNLLKPDQLKLIV
-60 DQPSIAPSATPMPVT
+60 DQPSIVPSATPTPVT
-75 ITPHP
+75 ITPPP
-80 QVMDHDALLPSDT
+80 QFTDHSSDT
-93 PVQADASAS
+93 TTPTAS
-102 ETSVLDDIFERLA
+102 ETAALDDIFERLA
-115 ADANASAPVASSTSS
+115 AEANDDTRTPVNTATENKLDSA
-130 AAPDID
+130 DD
-136 TAVEEAAPKKV
+136 TAAEPAKKV

-161 QHQAEDVDEADEADI
+161 QYQAPAEDNDI
-176 IFESIDMEDGFKN
+176 IFESIDMEDGFLN

-203 GVLMEHINSAASD
+203 GVLMEHISEADRD
-216 EMVKKYRENKLA
+216 EMVKKYRENKNA
-228 ANKRPVNDSDS
+228 AKKRPVNEAVAASG
-239 ATAAAD
+239 AAD
-245 ALLATLQGVGAAA
+245 ALLATLQGLDTAPAGHTTPAA
-258 SAELPTASPNASSK
+258 EKPTPSPDISH
-272 PLNPLQNAD
+272 AD
-281 DFVFQM
+281 DFVFQI
-287 QEDFGLDEEADAKA
+287 QEDTNQFDDVSADDMPAHEPAIKT
-301 EVLSSKSHKPS
+301 S
-312 SHQSKLQ
+312 SHHSKLQ
-319 SLLVREQADE
+319 SLLVREQTEE
-329 RAQAQLTEADVIAP
+329 RAHLTEADVIAP
-343 DYDANKEWFTQFFN
+343 DYDASKEWFTQFFN

-368 GNSDLQADNTTVDEN
+368 GNPDLQADAVTLDEN
-383 GEPIAAAKRLHDGGS
+383 GEPIPAAKRMHEGGS

-434 PHKAPET
+434 PHKTPET

-446 VQQSHHNEH
+446 VQQSNHNEH

>member
-16 CATVRKISH
+16 CATIRKISH

-36 CRQCDQTYPA
+36 CRQCDETYLA
-46 RGNLLKPDQVKLIV
+46 RGNLLKPDQLKLIV
-60 DQPSIAPSATPMPVT
+60 DQPSIVPSATPTPVT
-75 ITPHP
+75 ITPPP
-80 QVMDHDALLPSDT
+80 QFTDHSSDT
-93 PVQADASAS
+93 TTPTAS
-102 ETSVLDDIFERLA
+102 ETAAPDDIFERLA
-115 ADANASAPVASSTSS
+115 AEANDDTRAPVNTATENKLDSADDS
-130 AAPDID
+130 AAEP
-136 TAVEEAAPKKV
+136 AKKV

-161 QHQAEDVDEADEADI
+161 QYQAPAEDNDI
-176 IFESIDMEDGFKN
+176 IFESIDMEDGFLN

-203 GVLMEHINSAASD
+203 GVLMEHISEADRD
-216 EMVKKYRENKLA
+216 EMVKKYRENKNA
-228 ANKRPVNDSDS
+228 AKKRPVNEAVAASG
-239 ATAAAD
+239 AAD
-245 ALLATLQGVGAAA
+245 ALLATLQGLDTTPAGHTTPAA
-258 SAELPTASPNASSK
+258 EKPTPSPDISH
-272 PLNPLQNAD
+272 AD
-281 DFVFQM
+281 DFVFQI
-287 QEDFGLDEEADAKA
+287 QEDANQFDDVSADDMPAHEPAIKT
-301 EVLSSKSHKPS
+301 S
-312 SHQSKLQ
+312 SHHSKLQ
-319 SLLVREQADE
+319 SLLVREQTEE
-329 RAQAQLTEADVIAP
+329 RAHLTEADVIAP
-343 DYDANKEWFTQFFN
+343 DYDASKEWFTQFFN

-368 GNSDLQADNTTVDEN
+368 GNPDLQADAVTLDEN
-383 GEPIAAAKRLHDGGS
+383 GEPIAAAKRMHEGGS

-434 PHKAPET
+434 PHKTPET

-446 VQQSHHNEH
+446 VQQSNHNEH

>member
-16 CATVRKISH
+16 CATIRKISH

-36 CRQCDQTYPA
+36 CRQCDETYLA
-46 RGNLLKPDQVKLIV
+46 RGNLLKPDQLKLIV
-60 DQPSIAPSATPMPVT
+60 DQPSIVPSATPTPVT
-75 ITPHP
+75 ITPPP
-80 QVMDHDALLPSDT
+80 QFADHSSDT
-93 PVQADASAS
+93 TTPTAS
-102 ETSVLDDIFERLA
+102 ETAALDDIFERLA
-115 ADANASAPVASSTSS
+115 AEANDDTRTPDNAATENKLDSADDS
-130 AAPDID
+130 AAEP
-136 TAVEEAAPKKV
+136 AKKV

-161 QHQAEDVDEADEADI
+161 QYQAPAEDNDI
-176 IFESIDMEDGFKN
+176 IFESIDMEDGFLN

-203 GVLMEHINSAASD
+203 GVLMEHISEADRD
-216 EMVKKYRENKLA
+216 EMVKKYRENKNA
-228 ANKRPVNDSDS
+228 AKKRPVNEAV
-239 ATAAAD
+239 ATSGAAD
-245 ALLATLQGVGAAA
+245 ALLATLQGLDTAPAGNTTPAA
-258 SAELPTASPNASSK
+258 EKPTPSPDISH
-272 PLNPLQNAD
+272 AD
-281 DFVFQM
+281 DFVFQI
-287 QEDFGLDEEADAKA
+287 QEDANQFDDVSADDMPAHEPAIKT
-301 EVLSSKSHKPS
+301 S
-312 SHQSKLQ
+312 SHHSKLQ
-319 SLLVREQADE
+319 SLLVREQTEE
-329 RAQAQLTEADVIAP
+329 RAHLTEADVIAP
-343 DYDANKEWFTQFFN
+343 DYDASKEWFTQFFN

-368 GNSDLQADNTTVDEN
+368 GNPDLQADAVTLDEN
-383 GEPIAAAKRLHDGGS
+383 GEPIPAAKRMHEGGS

-434 PHKAPET
+434 PHKTPET

-446 VQQSHHNEH
+446 VQQSNHNEH

>member
-16 CATVRKISH
+16 CATIRKISH

-36 CRQCDQTYPA
+36 CRQCDETYLA
-46 RGNLLKPDQVKLIV
+46 RGNLLKPDQLKLIV
-60 DQPSIAPSATPMPVT
+60 DQPSIVPSATPTPVT
-75 ITPHP
+75 ITPPP
-80 QVMDHDALLPSDT
+80 QFADHSSDT
-93 PVQADASAS
+93 TTPTAS
-102 ETSVLDDIFERLA
+102 ETAALDDIFERLA
-115 ADANASAPVASSTSS
+115 AEANDDTRTPVNTATENKLDSADDS
-130 AAPDID
+130 AAEP
-136 TAVEEAAPKKV
+136 AKKV

-161 QHQAEDVDEADEADI
+161 QYQAPAEDNDI
-176 IFESIDMEDGFKN
+176 IFESIDMEDGFLN

-203 GVLMEHINSAASD
+203 GVLMEHISEADRD
-216 EMVKKYRENKLA
+216 EMVKKYRENKNA
-228 ANKRPVNDSDS
+228 AKKRPVNEAVAASG
-239 ATAAAD
+239 AAD
-245 ALLATLQGVGAAA
+245 ALLATLQGLDTAPAGNTTPAA
-258 SAELPTASPNASSK
+258 EKPTPSPDISH
-272 PLNPLQNAD
+272 AD
-281 DFVFQM
+281 DFVFQI
-287 QEDFGLDEEADAKA
+287 QEDANQFDDVSADDMPAHEPAIKT
-301 EVLSSKSHKPS
+301 S
-312 SHQSKLQ
+312 SHHSKLQ
-319 SLLVREQADE
+319 SLLVREQTEE
-329 RAQAQLTEADVIAP
+329 RAHLTEADVIAP
-343 DYDANKEWFTQFFN
+343 DYDASKEWFTQFFN

-368 GNSDLQADNTTVDEN
+368 GNPDLQADAVTLDEN
-383 GEPIAAAKRLHDGGS
+383 GEPIAAAKRMHEGGS

-434 PHKAPET
+434 PHKTPET

-446 VQQSHHNEH
+446 VQQSNHNEH

>member
-16 CATVRKISH
+16 CATIRKISH

-36 CRQCDQTYPA
+36 CRQCDETYLA
-46 RGNLLKPDQVKLIV
+46 RGNLLKPDQLKLIV
-60 DQPSIAPSATPMPVT
+60 DQPSIVPSATPTPVT
-75 ITPHP
+75 ITPPP
-80 QVMDHDALLPSDT
+80 QFADHSSDT
-93 PVQADASAS
+93 TTPAAS
-102 ETSVLDDIFERLA
+102 ETAALDDIFERLA
-115 ADANASAPVASSTSS
+115 AEANDDTRTPVNTATENKLDSADDS
-130 AAPDID
+130 AAEP
-136 TAVEEAAPKKV
+136 AKKV

-161 QHQAEDVDEADEADI
+161 QYQAPAEDNDI
-176 IFESIDMEDGFKN
+176 IFESIDMEDGFLN

-203 GVLMEHINSAASD
+203 GVLMEHISEADRD
-216 EMVKKYRENKLA
+216 EMVKKYRENKNA
-228 ANKRPVNDSDS
+228 AKKRPVNEAVAASG
-239 ATAAAD
+239 AAD
-245 ALLATLQGVGAAA
+245 ALLATLQGLDTAPAGNTTPAA
-258 SAELPTASPNASSK
+258 EKPSPSPDISH
-272 PLNPLQNAD
+272 AD
-281 DFVFQM
+281 DFVFQI
-287 QEDFGLDEEADAKA
+287 QEDTNQYDDVSADDRPAHEPAIKT
-301 EVLSSKSHKPS
+301 S
-312 SHQSKLQ
+312 SHHSKLQ
-319 SLLVREQADE
+319 SLLVREQTEE
-329 RAQAQLTEADVIAP
+329 RAHLTEADVIAP
-343 DYDANKEWFTQFFN
+343 DYDASKEWFTQFFN

-368 GNSDLQADNTTVDEN
+368 GNPDLQADAVTLDEN
-383 GEPIAAAKRLHDGGS
+383 GEPIPAAKRMHEGGS

-434 PHKAPET
+434 PHKTPET

-446 VQQSHHNEH
+446 VQQSNHNEH

>member
-16 CATVRKISH
+16 CATIRKISH

-36 CRQCDQTYPA
+36 CRQCDETYLA
-46 RGNLLKPDQVKLIV
+46 RGNLLKPDQLKLIV
-60 DQPSIAPSATPMPVT
+60 DQPSIVPSATPTPVT
-75 ITPHP
+75 ITPPP
-80 QVMDHDALLPSDT
+80 QFADHSSDT
-93 PVQADASAS
+93 TAPVAS
-102 ETSVLDDIFERLA
+102 ETAALDDIFERLA
-115 ADANASAPVASSTSS
+115 AEANDDTRTPVNTATENKLDSA
-130 AAPDID
+130 DD
-136 TAVEEAAPKKV
+136 TAAEPAKKV

-161 QHQAEDVDEADEADI
+161 QYQAPAEDNDI
-176 IFESIDMEDGFKN
+176 IFESIDMEDGFLN

-203 GVLMEHINSAASD
+203 GVLMEHISEADRD
-216 EMVKKYRENKLA
+216 EMVKKYRENKNA
-228 ANKRPVNDSDS
+228 AKKRPVNEAVAASG
-239 ATAAAD
+239 AAD
-245 ALLATLQGVGAAA
+245 ALLATLQGLDTAPAGHTTPAA
-258 SAELPTASPNASSK
+258 EKPTPSPDISH
-272 PLNPLQNAD
+272 AD
-281 DFVFQM
+281 DFVFQI
-287 QEDFGLDEEADAKA
+287 QEDTNQFDDVSADDMPVHEPAIKT
-301 EVLSSKSHKPS
+301 S
-312 SHQSKLQ
+312 SHHSKLQ
-319 SLLVREQADE
+319 SLLVREQTEE
-329 RAQAQLTEADVIAP
+329 RAHLTEADVIAP
-343 DYDANKEWFTQFFN
+343 DYDASKEWFTQFFN

-368 GNSDLQADNTTVDEN
+368 GNPDLQADAVTLDEN
-383 GEPIAAAKRLHDGGS
+383 GEPIAAAKRMHEGGS

-434 PHKAPET
+434 PHKTPET

-446 VQQSHHNEH
+446 VQQSNHNEH

>member
-16 CATVRKISH
+16 CATIRKISH

-36 CRQCDQTYPA
+36 CRQCDETYLA
-46 RGNLLKPDQVKLIV
+46 RGNLLKPDQLKLIV
-60 DQPSIAPSATPMPVT
+60 DQPSIVPSATPTPVT
-75 ITPHP
+75 ITPPP
-80 QVMDHDALLPSDT
+80 QFTDHSSDT
-93 PVQADASAS
+93 TAPTAS
-102 ETSVLDDIFERLA
+102 ETAALDDIFERLA
-115 ADANASAPVASSTSS
+115 AEANDDTRTPVNTATENKLDSADDS
-130 AAPDID
+130 AAEP
-136 TAVEEAAPKKV
+136 AKKV

-161 QHQAEDVDEADEADI
+161 QYQAPAEDNDI
-176 IFESIDMEDGFKN
+176 IFESIDMEDGFLN

-203 GVLMEHINSAASD
+203 GVLMEHISEADRD
-216 EMVKKYRENKLA
+216 EMVKKYRENKNA
-228 ANKRPVNDSDS
+228 AKKRPVNEAVAASG
-239 ATAAAD
+239 AAD
-245 ALLATLQGVGAAA
+245 ALLATLQGLDTAPAGHTTPAA
-258 SAELPTASPNASSK
+258 EKPTPSPDISH
-272 PLNPLQNAD
+272 AD
-281 DFVFQM
+281 DFVFQI
-287 QEDFGLDEEADAKA
+287 QEDANQFDDVSADDMPAHEPAIKT
-301 EVLSSKSHKPS
+301 S
-312 SHQSKLQ
+312 SHHSKLQ
-319 SLLVREQADE
+319 SLLVREQTEE
-329 RAQAQLTEADVIAP
+329 RAHLTEADVIAP
-343 DYDANKEWFTQFFN
+343 DYDASKEWFTQFFN

-368 GNSDLQADNTTVDEN
+368 GNPDLQADAVTLDEN
-383 GEPIAAAKRLHDGGS
+383 GEPIAAAKRMHEGGS

-434 PHKAPET
+434 PHKTPES

-446 VQQSHHNEH
+446 VQQSNHNEH

>member
-16 CATVRKISH
+16 CATIRKISH

-36 CRQCDQTYPA
+36 CRQCDETYLA
-46 RGNLLKPDQVKLIV
+46 RGNLLKPDQLKLIV
-60 DQPSIAPSATPMPVT
+60 DQPSIVPSATPTPVT
-75 ITPHP
+75 ITPPP
-80 QVMDHDALLPSDT
+80 QFTDHSSDT
-93 PVQADASAS
+93 TTPTAS
-102 ETSVLDDIFERLA
+102 ETAALDDIFERLA
-115 ADANASAPVASSTSS
+115 AEANDDTRTPVNTATENKLDSADDS
-130 AAPDID
+130 AAEP
-136 TAVEEAAPKKV
+136 AKKV

-161 QHQAEDVDEADEADI
+161 QYQAPAEDNDI
-176 IFESIDMEDGFKN
+176 IFESIDMEDGFLN

-203 GVLMEHINSAASD
+203 GVLMEHISEADRD
-216 EMVKKYRENKLA
+216 EMVKKYRENKNA
-228 ANKRPVNDSDS
+228 AKKRPVNEAVAASG
-239 ATAAAD
+239 AAD
-245 ALLATLQGVGAAA
+245 ALLATLQGLDTAPADSTTPAA
-258 SAELPTASPNASSK
+258 EKPTPSPDISH
-272 PLNPLQNAD
+272 AD
-281 DFVFQM
+281 DFVFQI
-287 QEDFGLDEEADAKA
+287 QEDANQFDDVSADDMPAHEPAIKT
-301 EVLSSKSHKPS
+301 S
-312 SHQSKLQ
+312 SHHSKLQ
-319 SLLVREQADE
+319 SLLVREQTEE
-329 RAQAQLTEADVIAP
+329 RAHLTEADVIAP
-343 DYDANKEWFTQFFN
+343 DYDASKEWFTQFFN

-368 GNSDLQADNTTVDEN
+368 GNPDLQADAVTLDEN
-383 GEPIAAAKRLHDGGS
+383 GEPIPAAKRMHEGGS

-434 PHKAPET
+434 PHKTPET

-446 VQQSHHNEH
+446 VQQSNHNEH

>member
-16 CATVRKISH
+16 CATIRKISH

-36 CRQCDQTYPA
+36 CRQCDETYLA
-46 RGNLLKPDQVKLIV
+46 RGNLLKPDQLKLIV
-60 DQPSIAPSATPMPVT
+60 DQPSIVPSATPTPVT
-75 ITPHP
+75 ITPPP
-80 QVMDHDALLPSDT
+80 QFTDYSSDT
-93 PVQADASAS
+93 TTPTAS
-102 ETSVLDDIFERLA
+102 ETAALDDIFERLA
-115 ADANASAPVASSTSS
+115 AEANDDTRTPVNTATENKLDSADDS
-130 AAPDID
+130 AAEP
-136 TAVEEAAPKKV
+136 AKKV

-161 QHQAEDVDEADEADI
+161 QYQAPAEDNDI
-176 IFESIDMEDGFKN
+176 IFESIDMEDGFLN

-203 GVLMEHINSAASD
+203 GVLMEHISEADRD
-216 EMVKKYRENKLA
+216 EMVKKYRENKNA
-228 ANKRPVNDSDS
+228 AKKRPVNEAVAASG
-239 ATAAAD
+239 AAD
-245 ALLATLQGVGAAA
+245 ALLATLQGLDTAPAGNTTP
-258 SAELPTASPNASSK
+258 SAEKPTPSPDISH
-272 PLNPLQNAD
+272 AD
-281 DFVFQM
+281 DFVFQI
-287 QEDFGLDEEADAKA
+287 QEDTNQFDDVSADDMPAHEPAIKT
-301 EVLSSKSHKPS
+301 S
-312 SHQSKLQ
+312 SHHSKLQ
-319 SLLVREQADE
+319 SLLVREQTEE
-329 RAQAQLTEADVIAP
+329 RAHLTEADVIAP
-343 DYDANKEWFTQFFN
+343 DYDASKEWFTQFFN

-368 GNSDLQADNTTVDEN
+368 GNPDLQADAVTLDEN
-383 GEPIAAAKRLHDGGS
+383 GEPIAAAKRMHEGGS

-434 PHKAPET
+434 PHKTPET

-446 VQQSHHNEH
+446 VQQSNHNEH

>member
-16 CATVRKISH
+16 CATIRKISH

-36 CRQCDQTYPA
+36 CRQCDETYLA
-46 RGNLLKPDQVKLIV
+46 RGNLLKPDQLKLIV
-60 DQPSIAPSATPMPVT
+60 DQPSIVPSATPTPVT
-75 ITPHP
+75 ITPPP
-80 QVMDHDALLPSDT
+80 QFADHSSDT
-93 PVQADASAS
+93 TTPTAS
-102 ETSVLDDIFERLA
+102 ETAALDDIFERLA
-115 ADANASAPVASSTSS
+115 AETNDDTRTPDNAATENKLDSADDS
-130 AAPDID
+130 AAEP
-136 TAVEEAAPKKV
+136 AKKV

-161 QHQAEDVDEADEADI
+161 QYQAPAEDNDI
-176 IFESIDMEDGFKN
+176 IFESIDMEDGFLN

-203 GVLMEHINSAASD
+203 GVLMEHISEADRD
-216 EMVKKYRENKLA
+216 EMVKKYRENKNA
-228 ANKRPVNDSDS
+228 AKKRPVNEAVAASG
-239 ATAAAD
+239 AAD
-245 ALLATLQGVGAAA
+245 ALLATLQGLDTAPAGNTTPAA
-258 SAELPTASPNASSK
+258 EKPTPSPDISH
-272 PLNPLQNAD
+272 AD
-281 DFVFQM
+281 DFVFQI
-287 QEDFGLDEEADAKA
+287 QEDANQFDGVPADDMPAHEPAIKT
-301 EVLSSKSHKPS
+301 S
-312 SHQSKLQ
+312 SHHSKLQ
-319 SLLVREQADE
+319 SLLVREQTEE
-329 RAQAQLTEADVIAP
+329 RAHLTEADVIAP
-343 DYDANKEWFTQFFN
+343 DYDASKEWFTQFFN

-368 GNSDLQADNTTVDEN
+368 GNPDLQADAMTLDEN
-383 GEPIAAAKRLHDGGS
+383 GEPIAAAKRMHEGGS

-434 PHKAPET
+434 PHKTPET

-446 VQQSHHNEH
+446 VQQSNHNEH

>member
-16 CATVRKISH
+16 CATIRKISH

-36 CRQCDQTYPA
+36 CRQCDETYLA
-46 RGNLLKPDQVKLIV
+46 RGNLLKPDQLKLIV
-60 DQPSIAPSATPMPVT
+60 DQPSIVPSATPTPVT
-75 ITPHP
+75 ITPPP
-80 QVMDHDALLPSDT
+80 QFADHSSDT
-93 PVQADASAS
+93 TTPTAS
-102 ETSVLDDIFERLA
+102 ETAALDDIFERLA
-115 ADANASAPVASSTSS
+115 AEANDDTRTPDNAATENKLDSADDS
-130 AAPDID
+130 AAEP
-136 TAVEEAAPKKV
+136 AKKV

-161 QHQAEDVDEADEADI
+161 QYQAPAEDNDI
-176 IFESIDMEDGFKN
+176 IFESIDMEDGFLN

-203 GVLMEHINSAASD
+203 GVLMEHISEADRD
-216 EMVKKYRENKLA
+216 EMVKKYRENKNA
-228 ANKRPVNDSDS
+228 AKKRPVNEAV
-239 ATAAAD
+239 ATSGAAD
-245 ALLATLQGVGAAA
+245 ALLATLQGLDTAPAGNTTPAA
-258 SAELPTASPNASSK
+258 EKPTPSPDISH
-272 PLNPLQNAD
+272 AD
-281 DFVFQM
+281 DFVFQI
-287 QEDFGLDEEADAKA
+287 QEDTNQFDDVSADDMPAHEPAIKT
-301 EVLSSKSHKPS
+301 S
-312 SHQSKLQ
+312 SHHSKLQ
-319 SLLVREQADE
+319 SLLVREQTEE
-329 RAQAQLTEADVIAP
+329 RAHLTEADVIAP
-343 DYDANKEWFTQFFN
+343 DYDASKEWFTQFFN

-368 GNSDLQADNTTVDEN
+368 GNPDLQADAVTLDEN
-383 GEPIAAAKRLHDGGS
+383 GEPIPAAKRMHEGGS

-434 PHKAPET
+434 PHKTPET

-446 VQQSHHNEH
+446 VQQSNHNEH

>member
-16 CATVRKISH
+16 CATIRKISH

-36 CRQCDQTYPA
+36 CRQCDETYLA
-46 RGNLLKPDQVKLIV
+46 RGNLLKPDQLKLIV
-60 DQPSIAPSATPMPVT
+60 DQPSIVPSATPTPVT
-75 ITPHP
+75 ITPPP
-80 QVMDHDALLPSDT
+80 QFIDHSSDT
-93 PVQADASAS
+93 TTPTAS
-102 ETSVLDDIFERLA
+102 ETAALDDIFERLA
-115 ADANASAPVASSTSS
+115 AEANDDTRTQVNAATENKLDSADDS
-130 AAPDID
+130 AAEP
-136 TAVEEAAPKKV
+136 AKKV

-161 QHQAEDVDEADEADI
+161 QYQAPAEDNDI
-176 IFESIDMEDGFKN
+176 IFESIDMEDGFLN

-203 GVLMEHINSAASD
+203 GVLMEHISEADRD
-216 EMVKKYRENKLA
+216 EMVKKYRENKNA
-228 ANKRPVNDSDS
+228 AKKRPVNEAVAASG
-239 ATAAAD
+239 AAD
-245 ALLATLQGVGAAA
+245 ALLATLQGLDTTPAGHTTPAA
-258 SAELPTASPNASSK
+258 EKPTPSPDISH
-272 PLNPLQNAD
+272 AD
-281 DFVFQM
+281 DFVFQI
-287 QEDFGLDEEADAKA
+287 QEDANQFDDAPADDMPVHEPAIKT
-301 EVLSSKSHKPS
+301 S
-312 SHQSKLQ
+312 SHHSKLQ
-319 SLLVREQADE
+319 SLLVREQTEE
-329 RAQAQLTEADVIAP
+329 RAHLTEADVIAP
-343 DYDANKEWFTQFFN
+343 DYDASKEWFTQFFN

-368 GNSDLQADNTTVDEN
+368 GNPDLQADAVTLDEN
-383 GEPIAAAKRLHDGGS
+383 GEPIPAAKRMHEGGS

-434 PHKAPET
+434 PHKTPET

-446 VQQSHHNEH
+446 VQQSNHNEH

>member
-16 CATVRKISH
+16 CATIRKISH

-36 CRQCDQTYPA
+36 CRQCDETYLA
-46 RGNLLKPDQVKLIV
+46 RGNLLKPDQLKLIV
-60 DQPSIAPSATPMPVT
+60 DQPSIVPSATPTPVT
-75 ITPHP
+75 ITPPP
-80 QVMDHDALLPSDT
+80 QFADHSSDT
-93 PVQADASAS
+93 TTPTAS
-102 ETSVLDDIFERLA
+102 ETAALDDIFERLA
-115 ADANASAPVASSTSS
+115 AEANDDTRTPVNTATENKLDSA
-130 AAPDID
+130 DD
-136 TAVEEAAPKKV
+136 TAAEPAKKV

-161 QHQAEDVDEADEADI
+161 QYQAPAEDNDI
-176 IFESIDMEDGFKN
+176 IFESIDMEDGFLN

-203 GVLMEHINSAASD
+203 GVLMEHISEADRD
-216 EMVKKYRENKLA
+216 EMVKKYRENKNA
-228 ANKRPVNDSDS
+228 AKKRPVNEAVAASG
-239 ATAAAD
+239 AAD
-245 ALLATLQGVGAAA
+245 ALLATLQGLDTTPVGNTTPAT
-258 SAELPTASPNASSK
+258 EKPTPSPDISH
-272 PLNPLQNAD
+272 AD
-281 DFVFQM
+281 DFVFQI
-287 QEDFGLDEEADAKA
+287 QEDANQFDDVSADDMPAHEPAIKT
-301 EVLSSKSHKPS
+301 S
-312 SHQSKLQ
+312 SHHSKLQ
-319 SLLVREQADE
+319 SLLVREQTEE
-329 RAQAQLTEADVIAP
+329 RAHLTEADVIAP
-343 DYDANKEWFTQFFN
+343 DYDASKEWFTQFFN

-368 GNSDLQADNTTVDEN
+368 GNPDLQADAVTLDEN
-383 GEPIAAAKRLHDGGS
+383 GEPIAAAKRMHEGGS

-434 PHKAPET
+434 PHKTPET

-446 VQQSHHNEH
+446 VQQSNHNEH

>member
-16 CATVRKISH
+16 CATIRKISH

-36 CRQCDQTYPA
+36 CRQCDETYLA
-46 RGNLLKPDQVKLIV
+46 RGNLLKPDQLKLIV
-60 DQPSIAPSATPMPVT
+60 DQPSIVPSATPTPVT
-75 ITPHP
+75 ITPPP
-80 QVMDHDALLPSDT
+80 QFADHSSDT
-93 PVQADASAS
+93 TTPTAS
-102 ETSVLDDIFERLA
+102 ETAALDDIFERLA
-115 ADANASAPVASSTSS
+115 AEANDDTRTPVNTATENKLDSADDS
-130 AAPDID
+130 AAEP
-136 TAVEEAAPKKV
+136 AKKV

-161 QHQAEDVDEADEADI
+161 QYQAPAEDNDI
-176 IFESIDMEDGFKN
+176 IFESIDMEDGFLN

-203 GVLMEHINSAASD
+203 GVLMEHISEADRD
-216 EMVKKYRENKLA
+216 EMVKKYRENKNA
-228 ANKRPVNDSDS
+228 AKKRPVNEAVAASG
-239 ATAAAD
+239 AAD
-245 ALLATLQGVGAAA
+245 ALLATLQGLDTAPAGYTTPAA
-258 SAELPTASPNASSK
+258 EKPTPSPDISH
-272 PLNPLQNAD
+272 AD
-281 DFVFQM
+281 DFVFQI
-287 QEDFGLDEEADAKA
+287 QEDANQFDDVSADDMPAHEPAIKT
-301 EVLSSKSHKPS
+301 S
-312 SHQSKLQ
+312 SHHSKLQ
-319 SLLVREQADE
+319 SLLVREQTEE
-329 RAQAQLTEADVIAP
+329 RAHLTEADVIAP
-343 DYDANKEWFTQFFN
+343 DYDASKEWFTQFFN

-368 GNSDLQADNTTVDEN
+368 GNPDLQADAVTLDEN
-383 GEPIAAAKRLHDGGS
+383 GEPIAAAKRMHEGGS

-434 PHKAPET
+434 PHKTPET

-446 VQQSHHNEH
+446 VQQSNHNEH

>member
-16 CATVRKISH
+16 CATIRKISH

-36 CRQCDQTYPA
+36 CRQCDETYLA
-46 RGNLLKPDQVKLIV
+46 RGNLLKPDQLKLIV
-60 DQPSIAPSATPMPVT
+60 DQPSIVPSATPTPVT
-75 ITPHP
+75 ITPPP
-80 QVMDHDALLPSDT
+80 QFADHSSDT
-93 PVQADASAS
+93 TTPTAS
-102 ETSVLDDIFERLA
+102 ETAALDDIFERLA
-115 ADANASAPVASSTSS
+115 AEANDDTRAPVNTATDNKLDS
-130 AAPDID
+130 ADD
-136 TAVEEAAPKKV
+136 TAAEPAKKV

-161 QHQAEDVDEADEADI
+161 QYQAPAEDNDI
-176 IFESIDMEDGFKN
+176 IFESIDMEDGFLN

-203 GVLMEHINSAASD
+203 GVLMEHISEADRD
-216 EMVKKYRENKLA
+216 EMVKKYRENKNA
-228 ANKRPVNDSDS
+228 AKKRPVNETVAASG
-239 ATAAAD
+239 AAD
-245 ALLATLQGVGAAA
+245 ALLATLQGLDTAPAGNTTPV
-258 SAELPTASPNASSK
+258 AEKPTPSPDISH
-272 PLNPLQNAD
+272 AD
-281 DFVFQM
+281 DFVFQI
-287 QEDFGLDEEADAKA
+287 QEDANQFDDVPADDMPVHESAIKT
-301 EVLSSKSHKPS
+301 S
-312 SHQSKLQ
+312 SHHSKLQ
-319 SLLVREQADE
+319 SLLVREQTEE
-329 RAQAQLTEADVIAP
+329 RAHLTEADVIAP
-343 DYDANKEWFTQFFN
+343 DYDASKEWFTQFFN

-368 GNSDLQADNTTVDEN
+368 GNPDLQTDAVTLDEN
-383 GEPIAAAKRLHDGGS
+383 GEPIAAAKRMHEGGS

-434 PHKAPET
+434 PHKTPET

-446 VQQSHHNEH
+446 VQQSNHNEH